1 MATRFP
7 TTPLCRCVAGLHL
20 FHPAILL
27 DPLHRRAEGV
37 EMGDD
42 GARAFNLLAPIAGEY
57 RAPAG
62 DAMADAEPV
71 QLLADMADDRV
82 RVAGRAGNGEE
93 LLQLLL
99 QIIAINVR

>member
-1 MATRFP
+1 MADRHQ
-7 TTPLCRCVAGLHL
+7 LQ
-20 FHPAILL
+20 PAILL
-27 DPLHRRAEGV
+27 DPLHRRAERV

-42 GARAFNLLAPIAGEY
+42 GARAFNLLAPIAGED

-82 RVAGRAGNGEE
+82 RVAGRAGNEIGRAHVRTPVTHAH
-93 LLQLLL
+93 LVCSLLL
-99 QIIAINVR
+99 EK

>member
-1 MATRFP
+1 MADRHQ
-7 TTPLCRCVAGLHL
+7 LQ
-20 FHPAILL
+20 PAILL
-27 DPLHRRAEGV
+27 DPLHRRAERV

-42 GARAFNLLAPIAGEY
+42 GARAFNLLAPIAGED

-93 LLQLLL
+93 VLQLLL
-99 QIIAINVR
+99 PGSEERGGGKGGVRKC